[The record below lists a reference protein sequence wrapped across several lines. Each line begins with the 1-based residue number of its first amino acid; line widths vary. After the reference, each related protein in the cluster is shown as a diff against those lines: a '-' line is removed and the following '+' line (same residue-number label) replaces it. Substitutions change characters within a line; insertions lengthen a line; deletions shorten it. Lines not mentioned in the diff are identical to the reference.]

1 MTDAARRSELHYAGY
16 IILGSLT
23 VDDRNGHLMNEE
35 TGICV
40 TFERGSDDQEDEQEE
55 EEG

>member
-1 MTDAARRSELHYAGY
+1 VHYASHL
-16 IILGSLT
+16 ILCSLI

-40 TFERGSDDQEDEQEE
+40 TFERASDDDEDEQEE